1 MSDCRYSDGIGAEE
15 FAALMARL
23 GPFEPRPRLAVGLS
37 GGADSLALTLLLKD
51 WVEQRQGSLLALTV
65 DHGLRADSSA
75 EARSVGA
82 MCACLGIDHRTLVWR
97 PEQGKGAVQ
106 ARAREAR
113 YTLLTEASRGAGI
126 FHLALAHH
134 RDDQAET
141 FLFRLS
147 RSSGLIGLSAMPA
160 VRCLAAVR
168 LMRPLLGLPGAR
180 LRATL
185 RSRGVEWIEDPS
197 NLNPAFARTRLRGL
211 LEKMTCD
218 GLSAAQLCHAAQGL
232 GAYRGEMEREA
243 ACLIATAV
251 RLHSQGHA
259 TLDRSA
265 FARGGWEARVL
276 ALASLLVALG
286 GASRPPGRDALGR
299 FTDYVAGDGTGAS
312 TLAGVRAV
320 RRGAER
326 VLLVREERHLER
338 MGVVCGAPAR
348 WDNRFDVHVPTPS
361 GPAPRK
367 EAPPGKLW
375 VGPLRE
381 DGWTAL
387 PATLRAAAKQVC
399 PWPARVVLP
408 ALWDKLGL
416 ISQPHLGYVR
426 EDWSALARVELIFR
440 PQRPLTRLFT
450 LV

>member
-1 MSDCRYSDGIGAEE
+1 MSDCPHSDRIGAEE

-37 GGADSLALTLLLKD
+37 GGADSLALTLLLKE
-51 WVEQRQGSLLALTV
+51 WVEQRQGCLLALTV
-65 DHGLRADSSA
+65 DHGLRADSGA

-82 MCACLGIDHRTLVWR
+82 LCASLGIGHRTLVWR
-97 PEQGKGAVQ
+97 PEQDKGAVQ

-113 YTLLTEASRGAGI
+113 YALLTEASREAGT

-141 FLFRLS
+141 FLFRLG

-168 LMRPLLGLPGAR
+168 LVRPLLGLPGAR

-197 NLNPAFARTRLRGL
+197 NLNPAFARTRLRRL
-211 LEKMTCD
+211 LEKMACD
-218 GLSAAQLCHAAQGL
+218 GLSGARLCRAAHGL
-232 GAYRGEMEREA
+232 GEHRREMEREA
-243 ACLIATAV
+243 ACLIAAAV
-251 RLHSQGHA
+251 RLHPQGHA
-259 TLDRSA
+259 TLDRPA
-265 FARGGWEARVL
+265 FARGGGEARAL
-276 ALASLLVALG
+276 ALSSLLVALG

-299 FTDYVAGDGTGAS
+299 FADYVAGDGAGAS

-320 RRGAER
+320 RRGAES
-326 VLLVREERHLER
+326 VLLVREERHLEK

-348 WDNRFDVHVPTPS
+348 WDNRFDVHVPRPS
-361 GPAPRK
+361 GPAPGRK
-367 EAPPGKLW
+367 APSGKLW
-375 VGPLRE
+375 LGPLGE
-381 DGWTAL
+381 DGWAAL
-387 PATLRAAAKQVC
+387 PAGQRATARQVC

-426 EDWSALARVELIFR
+426 EDWSAMAGVELIFR
-440 PQRPLTRLFT
+440 PQRPITRLFT

>member
-251 RLHSQGHA
+251 RLHSHGHA
-259 TLDRSA
+259 TLDRPA
-265 FARGGWEARVL
+265 FARGGGEARAL
-276 ALASLLVALG
+276 ALSSLLVTLG
-286 GASRPPGRDALGR
+286 GASRPPGR
-299 FTDYVAGDGTGAS
+299 
-312 TLAGVRAV
+312 
-320 RRGAER
+320 
-326 VLLVREERHLER
+326 RHLEK